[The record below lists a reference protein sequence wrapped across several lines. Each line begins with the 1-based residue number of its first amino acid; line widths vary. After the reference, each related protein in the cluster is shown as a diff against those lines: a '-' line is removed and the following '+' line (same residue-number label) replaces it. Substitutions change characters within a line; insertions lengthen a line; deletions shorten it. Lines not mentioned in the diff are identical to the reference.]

1 MSKLRGWALVGLGL
15 MALLA
20 GCSGD
25 EDEPAKRVLVFCSS
39 LLKNGWMIS
48 PKTLAIRQIHAP

>member
-1 MSKLRGWALVGLGL
+1 MGASSRIKGLYL
-15 MALLA
+15 
-20 GCSGD
+20 
-25 EDEPAKRVLVFCSS
+25 PKRVLVFCSS